1 MAVAELPLEPTQSA
15 EVESPTRLV
24 ARRFVRHKLALV
36 GLFIIFI
43 FMLIALFADL
53 IMPYNPLAQNLAP
66 QWANP
71 SPQHLMGTDQLG
83 RDVFSR
89 LVFAARISL
98 VVTFAVNIFTE
109 VVGTIIGAISGYYGG
124 LVDTLIQRFV
134 EVILTLPQ
142 LPLLLFFSAILRG
155 IEIPGIPSYWSSAV
169 IIIVILAL
177 LGWPTAT
184 LLVRGMVLSLREQ
197 EFTQAS
203 RAIGM
208 GDWGIIWR
216 HMIPNSLSP
225 IIVNATLGLGSVIV
239 LEAALSF
246 LGFGIQ
252 PPTPTWG
259 NMLQDVQQR
268 IFLNPWLAF
277 YPGVCIFLISLSFN
291 YVGDALRDALDP
303 RLKR

>member
-1 MAVAELPLEPTQSA
+1 MAVAELPLEPMQS
-15 EVESPTRLV
+15 EEIESPYKIV

-43 FMLIALFADL
+43 FILIAVFADV
-53 IMPYNPLAQNLAP
+53 IMPNNPLAQNLAP

-71 SPQHLMGTDQLG
+71 SPNLPMGTDQLG

-89 LVFAARISL
+89 LIFAARISL
-98 VVTFAVNIFTE
+98 FVTITVNLFTE
-109 VVGTIIGAISGYYGG
+109 VFGTIVGAISGYYGG
-124 LVDTLIQRFV
+124 IVDNAIQRFV

-155 IEIPGIPSYWSSAV
+155 IEVPGLERHWSSAI
-169 IIIVILAL
+169 IIIVILSL
-177 LGWPTAT
+177 LGWTTAT

-197 EFTQAS
+197 EFTHAS
-203 RAIGM
+203 RSLGM
-208 GDWGIIWR
+208 GNWDIIRR
-216 HMIPNSLSP
+216 HMIPNALSP
-225 IIVNATLGLGSVIV
+225 VIVNATLGLGGVIV

-252 PPTPTWG
+252 PPIPTWG
-259 NMLQDVQQR
+259 NMLQEVQQR

-277 YPGVCIFLISLSFN
+277 YPGICIFLLSLSFN